1 MGGINADF
9 EWFKA
14 IVYTHTTAFP
24 PTQARLGEPPFERLG
39 MGSFNPSRVTEAMLQ
54 DVWDHIVALGFR
66 PRMHGQLSAGVP
78 SADGVVYT
86 LDVENTGVENVGLA
100 AEDVT
105 VTLAVPAGTTVVT
118 ATGAGDQGVRRD
130 EQPAAGRGGRG
141 RGGAAAA
148 SGDVAV
154 WEVSRIAPQDRQVY
168 TLTLSQAA
176 TATANLRG
184 TVRWTRPTVKTG
196 PSDSVNI
203 APAPLGVQSQ

>member
-1 MGGINADF
+1 MFLGLEMAADD
-9 EWFKA
+9 EVMKL
-14 IVYTHTTAFP
+14 VSKLVHRKPEQSRGVVLRHLSELAFGHP
-24 PTQARLGEPPFERLG
+24 G
-39 MGSFNPSRVTEAMLQ
+39 
-54 DVWDHIVALGFR
+54 
-66 PRMHGQLSAGVP
+66 GVP

-86 LDVENTGVENVGLA
+86 LDVENAGVQNVGLA

-118 ATGAGDQGVRRD
+118 ATGAGHQGVRRD
-130 EQPAAGRGGRG
+130 EQPAAGRGGGG

-148 SGDVAV
+148 NGDVAV
-154 WEVSRIAPQDRQVY
+154 WEVSRIAPQDRQTY

-184 TVRWTRPTVKTG
+184 TIRWTRPTVRTG

-203 APAPLGVQSQ
+203 APAPLGAQSR